1 MKKLSNEKKEQLK
14 KLNDTFLFNVGYHH
28 MNNICDET
36 DRLLE
41 EYKDLEVPDSLDQW
55 FINYN
60 KELKRKERNRKIRS
74 KALKSSKTIATVLLV
89 ISIAGSVVTL
99 SVEAFRVDFFNL
111 VIETSQKFSLVFQ
124 EEIVEEQ
131 MAYEVP
137 NDWIDYYYPTYLPDG
152 YSLMDTRTLIDTR
165 YMTFSNS
172 DEQELRFIQGNLS
185 SRSQID
191 TENGKVI
198 EVDIRGSKGVLV
210 VKDDISILNWST
222 NDMSF
227 SIQGNVKESVL
238 LAIAE
243 SVEKNK

>member
-14 KLNDTFLFNVGYHH
+14 KLNDAFLFNVGYHH

-55 FINYN
+55 FTNYN

-74 KALKSSKTIATVLLV
+74 KALKLSKTIATVLLV

-185 SRSQID
+185 ARSQID

-222 NDMSF
+222 NGMSF

>member
-55 FINYN
+55 FTNYN

-74 KALKSSKTIATVLLV
+74 KAVKLSKRIATVLLV

-185 SRSQID
+185 ARSQID

-222 NDMSF
+222 NGMSF

>member
-55 FINYN
+55 FTNYN
-60 KELKRKERNRKIRS
+60 KEFKRKERNRKIRS
-74 KALKSSKTIATVLLV
+74 KAVKLSKRIATVLLV

-185 SRSQID
+185 ARSQID

-222 NDMSF
+222 NGMSF

>member
-1 MKKLSNEKKEQLK
+1 
-14 KLNDTFLFNVGYHH
+14 

-152 YSLMDTRTLIDTR
+152 YSLMDTRTLIDTKH
-165 YMTFSNS
+165 MTFSNS
-172 DEQELRFIQGNLS
+172 DGQELRLIQGNLS

>member
-14 KLNDTFLFNVGYHH
+14 KLNDAFLFNVGYHH

-55 FINYN
+55 FIHYT

-74 KALKSSKTIATVLLV
+74 KAVKLSKRIATVLLV
-89 ISIAGSVVTL
+89 ISIAGSLVTL
-99 SVEAFRVDFFNL
+99 SVEALRVDFFNL

-185 SRSQID
+185 ARSQID

-222 NDMSF
+222 NGMSF

>member
-55 FINYN
+55 FIHYT

-74 KALKSSKTIATVLLV
+74 KAVKLSKRIATVLLV

-99 SVEAFRVDFFNL
+99 SVEALRVDFFNL
-111 VIETSQKFSLVFQ
+111 VIQASQKFSLVFQ
-124 EEIVEEQ
+124 EEINEEQ
-131 MAYEVP
+131 MVYEVP
-137 NDWIDYYYPTYLPDG
+137 NDWIDYYYPTYLPDD
-152 YSLMDTRTLIDTR
+152 YFLMDTRTLIDTK
-165 YMTFSNS
+165 YMTFSNL
-172 DEQELRFIQGNLS
+172 DGQELRFIQGNLS
-185 SRSQID
+185 ARSQID

-222 NDMSF
+222 NGMSF
-227 SIQGNVKESVL
+227 TIQGNVKESVL

>member
-55 FINYN
+55 FTNYN

-74 KALKSSKTIATVLLV
+74 KALKLSKTIATVLLV

-172 DEQELRFIQGNLS
+172 DGQELRFIQGNLS
-185 SRSQID
+185 ARSQID

-198 EVDIRGSKGVLV
+198 EADIRGSKGVLV

-227 SIQGNVKESVL
+227 SIQGNVKKSVL

>member
-14 KLNDTFLFNVGYHH
+14 KLNDAFLFNVGYHH

-55 FINYN
+55 FTNYN

-74 KALKSSKTIATVLLV
+74 KALKLSKTIATVLLV
-89 ISIAGSVVTL
+89 ISIAGSLVTL
-99 SVEAFRVDFFNL
+99 SVEALRVDFFNL

-131 MAYEVP
+131 MVYEVP
-137 NDWIDYYYPTYLPDG
+137 NDWIDYYYPTYLPDD
-152 YSLMDTRTLIDTR
+152 YFLMDTRTLIDTKH
-165 YMTFSNS
+165 MTFSNS
-172 DEQELRFIQGNLS
+172 DGQELRFIQGNLS
-185 SRSQID
+185 ARSQID

-222 NDMSF
+222 NGMSF